1 MPLKFKYAKKEDVP
15 AEQASLYVE
24 KGGAFVLDVDGA
36 VERERLEEFR
46 TNNIKLTN
54 ELKSFEGIDVAKARE
69 LMAKQ
74 AELEQGEL
82 IKKGDFASL
91 IEQKLSPLRTDLQK
105 ERERNSQLQAQ
116 IEGKKLTDA
125 VQSAGAKAGVR
136 SSAMPDL
143 QFRAER
149 AFKVVG
155 GEVVAVEAGQ
165 NLDGWLEGLKADAPH
180 LFETNSGGGAA
191 GNGSGGAGLNASGKK
206 NPFAKETWNLTE
218 QSRITRENPKL
229 ANSLR
234 AAAGR

>member
-1 MPLKFKYAKKEDVP
+1 MPLKFKYAKKEEVP

-46 TNNIKLTN
+46 TNNINLTN
-54 ELKSFEGIDVAKARE
+54 QLKSFEGIDVAKARE
-69 LMAKQ
+69 LLAKQ

-82 IKKGDFASL
+82 IKKGDFAAL
-91 IEQKLSPLRTDLQK
+91 IEQKLSPLKNDLQK
-105 ERERNSQLQAQ
+105 ERERNQQLQAQ

-125 VQSAGAKAGVR
+125 VQSAGARAGVR
-136 SSAMPDL
+136 ASAMPDL

-149 AFKVVG
+149 AFKVAG

-165 NLDGWLEGLKADAPH
+165 TLDGWLEGLKADAPH
-180 LFETNSGGGAA
+180 LFEQNSGGGAS
-191 GNGSGGAGLNASGKK
+191 GNGSGGAGLNANGKK

-218 QSRITRENPKL
+218 QGRITRENPTL
-229 ANSLR
+229 AKSLR